1 MRRLWHSRG
10 FNHSDVVRKSLFFGY
25 SYRWLRGLDYNLM
38 PEEIYAP
45 LDRIRRQMLGDGV
58 NIKGWWQ
65 PTEADVPLKG
75 WLDTHRDG
83 RYANDSPL
91 IFPGS
96 DAGSQNSPFLPPR
109 L

>member
-1 MRRLWHSRG
+1 
-10 FNHSDVVRKSLFFGY
+10 
-25 SYRWLRGLDYNLM
+25 M